1 MVCSQAI
8 VQNFTIW
15 YDSVHD
21 SIANESKCGGGG
33 GGGGGHFPSKP
44 AASSAC
50 GFAAGMAM
58 NGNDFAAG
66 HVAGVLSE
74 AYLTCLCWNRS
85 DRLVVCGTKPP
96 IYRVKTPTWEVI
108 YVKYKKNQITWCSIA
123 L

>member
-21 SIANESKCGGGG
+21 SIANESKCGGGGG

-74 AYLTCLCWNRS
+74 AYLTCLSPLSFMVPNS
-85 DRLVVCGTKPP
+85 VFTGQNIDVCGNRNKP
-96 IYRVKTPTWEVI
+96 
-108 YVKYKKNQITWCSIA
+108 WCWIA
-123 L
+123 S